1 VSESA
6 SRNLSDA
13 PVRTVSARPSLRGR
27 LTNLWQRRELLGQLI
42 VSDIR
47 VKYKGSA
54 LGLFWSMLAPAMNL
68 AIYFL
73 VFSVFLK
80 NGIPNFVIYLFSGLV
95 VWNMFFNAVIG
106 STTVV
111 IARAGLVKKVSFPRE
126 ILALSTVGATVVYFF
141 VQLFVLGLFLVVL
154 GHQPAWSYLPLLPI
168 AFVTLYLLSA
178 AISVLMSGI
187 TVYMRDM
194 AHLVEVLLQLTFWL
208 TPVVYSYENTI
219 SPALARHG
227 LSWLYFI
234 NPMTPLVM
242 TFQRIFYGATNV
254 TSLTTGKVLHVLP
267 QWSMAHYWVVNLILL
282 GLVGFFY
289 LAAEYLFG
297 RLETNFESEL

>member
-1 VSESA
+1 MSESA

-27 LTNLWQRRELLGQLI
+27 LTNLWQRRDLLGQLI

>member
-1 VSESA
+1 MSESA

-141 VQLFVLGLFLVVL
+141 VQLFVLALFLVVL